1 MGAKITEIDK
11 KSPAARAKIRPGE
24 TLLAING
31 HTIRDVLDYK
41 FYAYDARLTLELDTR
56 TVRIRKREG
65 EDLGLN
71 FETYL
76 MDRKKR
82 CANRCIF
89 CFIDQLPPGMRETL
103 YFKDDDARMSFLMG
117 NYISLTN
124 LSEQDVERIIRMR
137 LAPINISVQVTD
149 PETRRRMLGNPRAG
163 ECMAIMKRFAAAEL
177 TLNCQLVICPGVNDG
192 ALLRRSLEELV
203 ALAPAVNSISVVP
216 VGITRYREGL
226 CPLTPVNRE
235 KAGEIIDL
243 VEEFGARCIEQ
254 HGARI
259 VFCGDELYIKA
270 QRPIPDAAFYEEF
283 AQLENGVGMMA
294 LQQQEF
300 MDALAE
306 QDPAAPIPDFTI
318 ATGTSAAPFIRNLVD
333 ALAKR
338 CNNSFRYNVIAVKNR
353 FFGETVN
360 VAGLVTGRDLID
372 ALRGN
377 ITGARLFI
385 PEVMLRHETN
395 VFLDDVTLAQ
405 AEVALGVPITPLCN
419 DGYEML
425 ARITAPGDE

>member
-1 MGAKITEIDK
+1 M
-11 KSPAARAKIRPGE
+11 
-24 TLLAING
+24 
-31 HTIRDVLDYK
+31 LDYK

-76 MDRKKR
+76 MDRQKR

-226 CPLTPVNRE
+226 CPLTPVDRE

-243 VEEFGARCIEQ
+243 VEEFGERCIEQ

-300 MDALAE
+300 LDAIME

-385 PEVMLRHETN
+385 PEVMLRHEMN